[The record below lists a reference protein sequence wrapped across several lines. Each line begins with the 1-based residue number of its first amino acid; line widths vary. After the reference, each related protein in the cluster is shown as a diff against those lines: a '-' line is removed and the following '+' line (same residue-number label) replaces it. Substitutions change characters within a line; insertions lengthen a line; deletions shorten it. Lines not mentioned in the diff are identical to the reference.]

1 MELIIE
7 TLRSVS
13 YAIVDPTLALMLLI
27 VGILF
32 YLKNRKISFMQRLVM
47 GERVTSPLELTLS
60 QIVIG
65 IFGGVVA
72 SVILTLL
79 GVTFYENSGVEYLF
93 LISVFLMVY
102 KPKIFNFPYSAA
114 ILGGVSIILS
124 MLKLGQDAI
133 INVNITHLITLISV
147 IMFVQGILI
156 IIDGRKGYIPVFTN
170 RNNKILGGFA
180 FKRYWA
186 LPIAFF
192 IAVTSISTPL
202 VGQNI
207 VTPSWWPIIKSS
219 DIIALIATA
228 ALAILPMYGVVGYDE
243 VTFTKSKMRKTITS
257 GLFTIV
263 YSIVL
268 LAVGQLAQLG
278 LTMEIVAIIL
288 MLLLYEVLKYVEKK
302 FESLGLPMYIS
313 DDEGICVLDV
323 IPNSL
328 AFQQGVRSGDKIIEV
343 DGVKPNNESEVFTS
357 IKDGYLTTILKIRN
371 LQGEIKEYIIT
382 EKSKTQRFGIVLVP
396 RDQKNKE
403 KYNVQEILDKIKS
416 FKGNH

>member
-72 SVILTLL
+72 SIILTFL

-93 LISVFLMVY
+93 LISVVLMVY
-102 KPKIFNFPYSAA
+102 KPKTFNFPYSAT
-114 ILGGVSIILS
+114 ILGLISIVVS
-124 MLKLGQDAI
+124 MFNLGQESF
-133 INVNITHLITLISV
+133 INVNITQLITLIAV
-147 IMFVQGILI
+147 IIFVQGVLI

-170 RNNKILGGFA
+170 RDNKILGGFA

-192 IAVTSISTPL
+192 IALTSISTPL
-202 VGQNI
+202 GQS
-207 VTPSWWPIIKSS
+207 VTTPTWWPIIKST
-219 DIIALIATA
+219 DIMTVIATA
-228 ALAILPMYGVVGYDE
+228 ALTILPMYGIIGYDG
-243 VTFTKSKMRKTITS
+243 VTFTKSKMKKTLTS
-257 GLFTIV
+257 GGLIILYSLVLFG
-263 YSIVL
+263 
-268 LAVGQLAQLG
+268 VGQLAQFG
-278 LTMEIVAIIL
+278 LIMEIVAIIL
-288 MLLLYEVLKYVEKK
+288 MPLLYECEKYLEKK
-302 FESLGLPMYIS
+302 FESTGLPMYIS
-313 DDEGICVLDV
+313 DQDGVCILDV

-328 AFQQGVRSGDKIIEV
+328 AFQHGVRSGDKIIEV
-343 DGVKPNNESEVFTS
+343 DGIKPNTESDVLVS
-357 IKDGYLTTILKIRN
+357 IRDGYLTTILKIKN
-371 LQGEIKEYIIT
+371 LQGEVKEYIIT
-382 EKSKTQRFGIVLVP
+382 EKNKTQRFGIVLVP
-396 RDQKNKE
+396 KDPRNKE

-416 FKGNH
+416 FKEKH